1 MRANCAYHWS
11 IALKSRSRSG
21 RPFTLTLPTVRL
33 HAAVAPALRG
43 PTPAALLAGVI
54 RASVTAIAV
63 LTHGRAT
70 GLDLRSP
77 TGLGHPAEFRK
88 LIAVLVHF
96 AHPLRLELCWLV
108 RGPSSFADSIA

>member
-1 MRANCAYHWS
+1 MRLARRDPDEGELRVPLVHRPD
-11 IALKSRSRSG
+11 IAVQIRQAVH
-21 RPFTLTLPTVRL
+21 LTLPTVSL
-33 HAAVAPALRG
+33 QAAVAPALRG

-77 TGLGHPAEFRK
+77 TGLGHQAELRK

-96 AHPLRLELCWLV
+96 AHPLRIVLASPRPV
-108 RGPSSFADSIA
+108 F